1 MSTVIFVGCK
11 SRVRNTTKDVIRF
24 INNSPSYSALW
35 CLVLRCRL
43 SKHTTTLL
51 SGDESSNDNYFSAGT
66 KYKMGKKFHFNNV
79 FLCAIFLQ
87 NYLSKMKMFHL
98 GSIYLFM
105 KKKIQESITTASQ
118 LRKLKTRNKSTWSM
132 AEYIWIS
139 FLNP

>member
-1 MSTVIFVGCK
+1 
-11 SRVRNTTKDVIRF
+11 
-24 INNSPSYSALW
+24 
-35 CLVLRCRL
+35 
-43 SKHTTTLL
+43 
-51 SGDESSNDNYFSAGT
+51 
-66 KYKMGKKFHFNNV
+66 
-79 FLCAIFLQ
+79 
-87 NYLSKMKMFHL
+87 MKMFHL